1 MFAFEG
7 DFVGIEEFF
16 DTFWRTRYDST
27 VIPEK
32 EIADIG
38 TGKSIDVFAWVDS
51 LDDVF
56 VHDMRGKGSLYED
69 AVDFGIFII
78 RLYLLDKLSL
88 TDVTREFAE
97 RKCHPDSLTC
107 STFHGDIRATR
118 RVVSDKDDGEVW
130 FGCTF
135 GDFFA
140 DVFVY
145 RLCDRAS
152 VEEHER
158 SGQKLSRG

>member
-16 DTFWRTRYDST
+16 DPFWRTRYESR

-56 VHDMRGKGSLYED
+56 VHDMRGKGRLYED
-69 AVDFGIFII
+69 AVDFRIFII
-78 RLYLLDKLSL
+78 RLYLSDEFIL
-88 TDVTREFAE
+88 THVTRELTE

-107 STFHGDIRATR
+107 STLHGDI
-118 RVVSDKDDGEVW
+118 
-130 FGCTF
+130 
-135 GDFFA
+135 
-140 DVFVY
+140 
-145 RLCDRAS
+145 
-152 VEEHER
+152 
-158 SGQKLSRG
+158 